1 MSLSVTGYPDQ
12 RKKFMTHL
20 SPNTYLPVNW
30 ADGMKINKDH
40 FRSEQKA
47 NNWQQALHSS
57 ALLNDYNYGLF
68 LSGPAN
74 DTSRQIVLTTDNQQ
88 QVTIKLLNCQA
99 ITPGGHL
106 VYIQEGT
113 TTREESLM
121 VAVPGLQIPY
131 ARLAALDTE
140 YYVMLAV
147 NPFNRIPAGEPDIAE
162 SQLRPPFTIPDFHIQ
177 LVDLRDSRH
186 GGPGAFYLPLGRIK
200 VSEGKVLSD
209 EEYIPPC
216 TSMAAHGSLV
226 ALHAELESFFGG
238 MESNILRIQQKIV
251 QKNQQNELAMI
262 IGELCDAMSVYL
274 CGEYQRLLL
283 EYKFQPPVRMVSGIA
298 GLARLMKNRLDVYT
312 GIMKDE
318 LLNYIAEWCGIT
330 QGEWEATATGI
341 CNYRYDHMNIRE
353 AVRQV
358 EQFTR
363 LALRLFNSLAA
374 LEYIGKKKEAG
385 IFVKEHLVVPAA
397 EMPAARRKSFLAD

>member
-1 MSLSVTGYPDQ
+1 
-12 RKKFMTHL
+12 MTQL
-20 SPNTYLPVNW
+20 SPKTYLPVNW

-40 FRSEQKA
+40 FRSDQQA
-47 NNWQQALHSS
+47 YNWLQALHSS
-57 ALLNDYNYGLF
+57 ALLNDCNYGLF
-68 LSGPAN
+68 LTGLAN
-74 DTSRQIVLTTDNQQ
+74 DTSRPIVLTTDNQG
-88 QVTIKLLNCQA
+88 QVSIKLLSCHA

-106 VYIQEGT
+106 IYIREGST
-113 TTREESLM
+113 AREDSLM
-121 VAVPGLQIPY
+121 SAIPGLQIPY
-131 ARLAALDTE
+131 ARLTALDTE
-140 YYVMLAV
+140 YYIMLAV

-162 SQLRPPFTIPDFHIQ
+162 TQMRPPFTTPAYHIQ
-177 LVDLRDSRH
+177 LVDLRDRGH
-186 GGPGAFYLPLGRIK
+186 GGPGEFYLPLGRIK
-200 VSEGKVLSD
+200 VSEGKVLLD

-216 TSMAAHGSLV
+216 TCLAANGTLV
-226 ALHAELESFFGG
+226 GLHAELESFFGG
-238 MESNILRIQQKIV
+238 MESNVLRIQQKII

-298 GLARLMKNRLDVYT
+298 GLARLMKNRLDVYAGT
-312 GIMKDE
+312 MKDE

-341 CNYRYDHMNIRE
+341 CNFRYDHMNIRE
-353 AVRQV
+353 SVLQV

-363 LALRLFNSLAA
+363 LTLRLFNSLAA
-374 LEYIGKKKEAG
+374 LEYIGKKREAG